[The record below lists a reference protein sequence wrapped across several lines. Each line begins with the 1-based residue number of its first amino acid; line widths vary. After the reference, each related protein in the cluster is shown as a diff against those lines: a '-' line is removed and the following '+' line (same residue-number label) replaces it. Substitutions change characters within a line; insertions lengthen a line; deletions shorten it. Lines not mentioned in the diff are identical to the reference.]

1 MHIKTELKAIGGYEG
16 IPQPT
21 ETLERT
27 FRNWDNSSWNIG
39 RDIRNEKVQDL
50 LIDGFK
56 GTLSSGY
63 YLIRYQYGSQVE
75 YYFMHYL
82 KGCNLAESSRYLG
95 SLKKMVS
102 EFDEEAL
109 KMWLDKERE
118 EIKSNSIKEGF

>member
-39 RDIRNEKVQDL
+39 RDIKKEMVQNHL
-50 LIDGFK
+50 VAEYNGIL
-56 GTLSSGY
+56 TSGY
-63 YLIRYQYGSQVE
+63 YIIRYQYGNQVE

-95 SLKKMVS
+95 NLKKMVS

-109 KMWLDKERE
+109 KKWLDKERE
-118 EIKSNSIKEGF
+118 EIKSREDR

>member
-1 MHIKTELKAIGGYEG
+1 MHIKTEIKAIGGYEG

-39 RDIRNEKVQDL
+39 RDIKEELVQNHL
-50 LIDGFK
+50 VAEYNGIL
-56 GTLSSGY
+56 TSGY
-63 YLIRYQYGSQVE
+63 YLIRYQYGSQIE

-118 EIKSNSIKEGF
+118 EIKSKENR

>member
-1 MHIKTELKAIGGYEG
+1 MHIKTEIKAIGDYEG

-39 RDIRNEKVQDL
+39 RDIKNELVQDHL
-50 LIDGFK
+50 VAEYNGI
-56 GTLSSGY
+56 LSSGY
-63 YLIRYQYGSQVE
+63 YLIRYQYGSQIE
-75 YYFMHYL
+75 YYYMFYI
-82 KGCNLAESSRYLG
+82 KGCNLAESSKYLG

-109 KMWLDKERE
+109 KKWLDKERE
-118 EIKSNSIKEGF
+118 EIKSKEGR